1 MGRLGD
7 REEDGAGEFYGEKDR
22 KKRAGKRTGKEEP
35 EKTDRKRRTGKG
47 GPAEQF
53 GRNVQ
58 SGETLNR
65 EKYSVGRNAQEKRF
79 RKSTAAE
86 NSVLSRKR
94 AAP

>member
-22 KKRAGKRTGKEEP
+22 KKRAGKRTGKDGLEMAA
-35 EKTDRKRRTGKG
+35 RRNG
-47 GPAEQF
+47 
-53 GRNVQ
+53 

-65 EKYSVGRNAQEKRF
+65 EKRSVGRNAQEKRF

-86 NSVLSRKR
+86 NSVLSRKEAVKYSVSMGMKPSR
-94 AAP
+94 

>member
-1 MGRLGD
+1 MGD

-22 KKRAGKRTGKEEP
+22 KKRAGKRTGKDGLEMAA
-35 EKTDRKRRTGKG
+35 RRNG
-47 GPAEQF
+47 
-53 GRNVQ
+53 

-65 EKYSVGRNAQEKRF
+65 EKRSVGRNAQEKRF

>member
-22 KKRAGKRTGKEEP
+22 KKRAGKK
-35 EKTDRKRRTGKG
+35 DWKRRTGKG
-47 GPAEQF
+47 GSAERL
-53 GRNVQ
+53 GRNAQ
-58 SGETLNR
+58 SGETLSR
-65 EKYSVGRNAQEKRF
+65 EKCSVGRNAQEKRF

>member
-7 REEDGAGEFYGEKDR
+7 REEDGAGEFCGEKDR
-22 KKRAGKRTGKEEP
+22 KKRAGKKDWKWRL
-35 EKTDRKRRTGKG
+35 G
-47 GPAEQF
+47 GTA
-53 GRNVQ
+53 
-58 SGETLNR
+58 R
-65 EKYSVGRNAQEKRF
+65 EKRSIGRNAQEKRF

>member
-7 REEDGAGEFYGEKDR
+7 REEDGAGEFCGEKDR
-22 KKRAGKRTGKEEP
+22 KKRAGKRTGKDGLEMAA
-35 EKTDRKRRTGKG
+35 RRNG
-47 GPAEQF
+47 
-53 GRNVQ
+53 

-65 EKYSVGRNAQEKRF
+65 EKRSVGRNAQEKRF